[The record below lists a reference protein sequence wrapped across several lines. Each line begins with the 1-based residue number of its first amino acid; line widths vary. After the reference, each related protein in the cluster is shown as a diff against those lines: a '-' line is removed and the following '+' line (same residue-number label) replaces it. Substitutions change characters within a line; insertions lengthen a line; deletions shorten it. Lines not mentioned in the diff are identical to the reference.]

1 MRNRLLARAYK
12 HWMPSRSTV
21 GLALLAV
28 LAFAGGTWM
37 AKNARQA
44 VPPGT
49 ETQPIAARV
58 LVNGSGTTTVGGPCE
73 GVTVLEFFAS
83 WCSVCESTLPELE
96 RGAPADARWVSIGLD
111 RDADTV
117 VKTAAAWHLEKTVV
131 HDADGALSRAY
142 GVRALPT
149 LIVLAADGTV
159 VESLAGRVS
168 PEELRDGIARAR
180 AY

>member
-1 MRNRLLARAYK
+1 ML
-12 HWMPSRSTV
+12 SRSKL

-37 AKNARQA
+37 ARNARQA

-49 ETQPIAARV
+49 QTEPIAAR
-58 LVNGSGTTTVGGPCE
+58 LVANGSGDTTVGGPCE

-111 RDADTV
+111 QDADAV
-117 VKTAAAWHLEKTVV
+117 VKTARAWHLERPVV
-131 HDADGALSRAY
+131 HDADGALQRAY
-142 GVRALPT
+142 GIRALPT
-149 LIVLAADGTV
+149 VIVLAADGTV
-159 VESLAGRVS
+159 VESLAGRVTAD
-168 PEELRDGIARAR
+168 ELADGIARAR
-180 AY
+180 AR